1 MLIRAAPI
9 PARGT
14 ATMIRYSS
22 VVLFSDDVPALR
34 DFYRELFDL
43 PIALELNGLV
53 TFACGLSIWE
63 ATDART
69 MIYGGLDPSPVE
81 RPRCELYFETDA
93 IEAFAAEL
101 EGRVRLA
108 HPLETAPW
116 AQRVVRFYDP
126 DGHLIEV
133 GEAMDAVVRRLADDG
148 LSPEEVA
155 ARTLMPPAFVR
166 AALEDGHDR
175 EETEP

>member
-1 MLIRAAPI
+1 MLLRAAPV
-9 PARGT
+9 PARGRV
-14 ATMIRYSS
+14 TMIRYSS

-53 TFACGLSIWE
+53 TFDCGISIWE
-63 ATDART
+63 AADART

-81 RPRCELYFETDA
+81 RPRSELYFETDA
-93 IEAFAAEL
+93 IEAFAESL
-101 EGRVRLA
+101 PDGVRLA

-126 DGHLIEV
+126 DGNLVEV
-133 GEAMDAVVRRLADDG
+133 GEAMEAVVRRLAAGG

-166 AALEDGHDR
+166 AALEGGHDR
-175 EETEP
+175 GETEP